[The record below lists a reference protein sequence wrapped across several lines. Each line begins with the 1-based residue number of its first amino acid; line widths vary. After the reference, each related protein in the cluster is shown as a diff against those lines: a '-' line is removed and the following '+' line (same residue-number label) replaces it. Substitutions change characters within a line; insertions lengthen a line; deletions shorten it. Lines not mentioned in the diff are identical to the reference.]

1 MQRRMDRVEA
11 EPKHCDVAQSI
22 NCRSVIILII
32 ILIIIRDRALLFSL
46 LNVALVLIEFL
57 GDL

>member
-11 EPKHCDVAQSI
+11 EPKHCDVTQSI

-32 ILIIIRDRALLFSL
+32 ILIIIRDRALLFSS